1 MKTENRRAAC
11 WGMGLLAAFAI
22 WTAAVCLVNVQR
34 IGPQG
39 STVGFATMNG
49 FFHELTGVHLTWY
62 YLTDWLSLIP
72 LGLAMGFGLLGIS
85 QWMKRKRLLKVDRSL
100 LVLGGFY
107 MVVMA
112 FYVLFEALAV
122 NFRPVLLEGRLEASY
137 PSSTT
142 VLVLCVM
149 ITAMMQLNDRIRNQH
164 LRRWVAAAMLIFTAL
179 MVAGRIIS
187 GVHWLSDIIG
197 GILLSAGL
205 ILLYAAVSRIK
216 N

>member
-1 MKTENRRAAC
+1 MKKENRRAAY
-11 WGMGLLAAFAI
+11 WGMGLLATFAV
-22 WTAAVCLVNVQR
+22 WTEAVCLVDVQP

-39 STVGFATMNG
+39 STVGLATMNG
-49 FFHELTGVHLTWY
+49 FFHKLTGVHLPWY
-62 YLTDWLSLIP
+62 YLTDWLSVIP
-72 LGLAMGFGLLGIS
+72 IGFALGFAVLGLT
-85 QWMKRKRLLKVDRSL
+85 QWIQQKSLLKVERSL
-100 LVLGGFY
+100 MALGGFY
-107 MVVMA
+107 AAVMI

-122 NFRPVLLEGRLEASY
+122 NFRPVLLDGRLEASY

-149 ITAMMQLNDRIRNQH
+149 ITAMMQLSDRIRNQH
-164 LRRWVAAAMLIFTAL
+164 LRRWVAAAMPTFTAL
-179 MVAGRIIS
+179 MVVGRIIS

-205 ILLYAAVSRIK
+205 ILLYAAVSRTK